1 VTDASPGSAPG
12 SGATSGNAYA
22 EYIAPPSASGPS
34 ASGSSPSGPSGH
46 RPSAADPIRRKRRPP
61 WRAAFFAL
69 AGVAIIGGVGWAL
82 LGDRV
87 FVVRSV
93 TVTGTRLVPPAQVIA
108 AADVPVGTPLMRVDP
123 GAVTRRVEAIR
134 QVASA
139 TVSED
144 WPDHV
149 TIAVTERVPVLAVR
163 MAGGGYD
170 LLDPSGVIVRF
181 AKSKPRGL
189 PMFVTTLPGGALA
202 GDPGVA
208 AAAAVLTELTPAL
221 ARTVTTVSAAQVLS
235 ASGPAAA
242 AEQVTLSMDGART
255 VVWGNPGNGAAK
267 DREIQILL
275 HGNVRYLDVSAPGTA
290 VAR

>member
-1 VTDASPGSAPG
+1 MTDASPGSAPG
-12 SGATSGNAYA
+12 PGQASGSSYA
-22 EYIAPPSASGPS
+22 EYIAPPAPL
-34 ASGSSPSGPSGH
+34 AAAAP
-46 RPSAADPIRRKRRPP
+46 PSAAAPGAPPRPFGPWRRRPP

-69 AGVAIIGGVGWAL
+69 AGVAIIAGVAWAL

-87 FVVRSV
+87 FVVRSI
-93 TVTGTRLVPPAQVIA
+93 TVTGTRLVSPAQVIA
-108 AADVPVGTPLMRVDP
+108 SADIPLGTPLMRVNP

-170 LLDPSGVIVRF
+170 LVDPSGVIVRL
-181 AKSKPRGL
+181 AKTRPRGF
-189 PMFVTTLPGGALA
+189 PVFVTPLTGAALR

-221 ARTVTTVSAAQVLS
+221 ARSVTTVSVALVPDGA
-235 ASGPAAA
+235 GPASA
-242 AEQVTLSMDGART
+242 AESVTLSVDGGRT

-267 DREIQILL
+267 DREIEILL
-275 HGNVRYLDVSAPGTA
+275 RGTVNYLDVSAPGTV

>member
-1 VTDASPGSAPG
+1 VTDAPPGG
-12 SGATSGNAYA
+12 AYA
-22 EYIAPPSASGPS
+22 EYIAPPPPTPAASPGPT
-34 ASGSSPSGPSGH
+34 
-46 RPSAADPIRRKRRPP
+46 KRRPP

-69 AGVAIIGGVGWAL
+69 AGVAIIAGVAWAL

-87 FVVRSV
+87 LVVRSV
-93 TVTGTRLVPPAQVIA
+93 AVTGTHLVTPAQVLA
-108 AADVPVGTPLMRVDP
+108 AADVPLGTPLMRVNP
-123 GAVTRRVEAIR
+123 GAVTRRIEAIR

-144 WPDHV
+144 WPDHLR
-149 TIAVTERVPVLAVR
+149 IAVTERVPVLAVR

-181 AKSKPRGL
+181 TTTRPGL
-189 PMFVTTLPGGALA
+189 PLFVTTLPGSALG

-221 ARTVTTVSAAQVLS
+221 ARTVTTVSVARM
-235 ASGPAAA
+235 
-242 AEQVTLSMDGART
+242 QVTLAMNGGRT

-267 DREIQILL
+267 DREIRILL
-275 HGNVRYLDVSAPGTA
+275 RGAVNYLDVSAPGTA
-290 VAR
+290 VTR

>member
-12 SGATSGNAYA
+12 PSSTSGNAYA
-22 EYIAPPSASGPS
+22 EYVAPPSAVTASSVAAPPS
-34 ASGSSPSGPSGH
+34 APGPIPT
-46 RPSAADPIRRKRRPP
+46 RRRPP

-69 AGVAIIGGVGWAL
+69 AGVAIIGGVAWAL
-82 LGDRV
+82 LGNRL
-87 FVVRSV
+87 FVVRSI
-93 TVTGTRLVPPAQVIA
+93 TVTGTHLVSPAQVLA
-108 AADVPVGTPLMRVDP
+108 SADVPLGTPLTRVDP

-144 WPDHV
+144 WPDHL

-170 LLDPSGVIVRF
+170 LLDRSGVIVRV
-181 AKSKPRGL
+181 AADRPRGL
-189 PMFVTTLPGGALA
+189 PLFVTTLPGSAFD
-202 GDPGVA
+202 GDPGIA

-221 ARTVTTVSAAQVLS
+221 ARSVSTVSVAQVLNE
-235 ASGPAAA
+235 AGPASA
-242 AEQVTLSMDGART
+242 AEQVTLSMDGGKT

-275 HGNVRYLDVSAPGTA
+275 RGTVSYLDVSAPGTA

>member
-1 VTDASPGSAPG
+1 MTDAPPGGAPG
-12 SGATSGNAYA
+12 VRRDLG
-22 EYIAPPSASGPS
+22 ERLRRV
-34 ASGSSPSGPSGH
+34 H
-46 RPSAADPIRRKRRPP
+46 RPAVRRRARSPPRRRPP

-69 AGVAIIGGVGWAL
+69 AGVAIIAGVGWAL

-87 FVVRSV
+87 FVVRSI
-93 TVTGTRLVPPAQVIA
+93 TVTGTHLVSPAQVIA
-108 AADVPVGTPLMRVDP
+108 AADVPLGTPLMRVDP
-123 GAVTRRVEAIR
+123 GAVTRRVETIR

-144 WPDHV
+144 WPDHL

-170 LLDPSGVIVRF
+170 LLDPSGVIVRL
-181 AKSKPRGL
+181 ATTKPRGL
-189 PMFVTTLPGGALA
+189 PVFVTTLPGSALQ

-221 ARTVTTVSAAQVLS
+221 ARTVTTVSVAQVLS
-235 ASGPAAA
+235 EAGPAAA
-242 AEQVTLSMDGART
+242 AEQVTLSMDGGRT

-275 HGNVRYLDVSAPGTA
+275 RGTVSYLDVSAPGTA
-290 VAR
+290 VTR

>member
-1 VTDASPGSAPG
+1 MTEAPPGGAPGAPGAPG
-12 SGATSGNAYA
+12 SGPAAGNAYA
-22 EYIAPPSASGPS
+22 EYIPPPPA
-34 ASGSSPSGPSGH
+34 
-46 RPSAADPIRRKRRPP
+46 SAASPRPPKRRPP

-69 AGVAIIGGVGWAL
+69 AGVAIIAGVAWAL

-87 FVVRSV
+87 FVVRSIA
-93 TVTGTRLVPPAQVIA
+93 VTGTHLVSPGQVLA
-108 AADVPVGTPLMRVDP
+108 SADVPLGTPLIRVNP
-123 GAVTRRVEAIR
+123 GAVTRRIEAIR

-144 WPDHV
+144 WPDHL

-181 AKSKPRGL
+181 ATTRPRGL
-189 PMFVTTLPGGALA
+189 PLFVTTLPGSALG

-208 AAAAVLTELTPAL
+208 AAAAVLTELTPTL
-221 ARTVTTVSAAQVLS
+221 ARTVTTVSVAQVLNE
-235 ASGPAAA
+235 AGPAAA
-242 AEQVTLSMDGART
+242 AEQVTLSMNGGRT

-267 DREIQILL
+267 DREIRILL
-275 HGNVRYLDVSAPGTA
+275 RGTVNYLDVSAPGTA